1 MIFSPRISSVLL
13 KISEMNQEI
22 TDKKKGNYW
31 WVPLLFGIAF
41 IGIGYWIL
49 RSPEESFEKMTKF
62 IGVIILISG
71 AVQLFF
77 TLRNRRGIPGWGFQL
92 AGDLFDL
99 AVGAALLF
107 NPSLLLKVITLFVG
121 IWLIANSISVFMKA
135 AEARKDQHKY
145 WTWEFALGIF
155 LMVLAIVF
163 LWHPMLLGISI
174 AVWTGLAFIILGIFR
189 IVLTFRLR
197 SLSKRQP
204 E

>member
-1 MIFSPRISSVLL
+1 M
-13 KISEMNQEI
+13 
-22 TDKKKGNYW
+22 
-31 WVPLLFGIAF
+31 
-41 IGIGYWIL
+41 
-49 RSPEESFEKMTKF
+49 
-62 IGVIILISG
+62 
-71 AVQLFF
+71 
-77 TLRNRRGIPGWGFQL
+77 
-92 AGDLFDL
+92 
-99 AVGAALLF
+99 F